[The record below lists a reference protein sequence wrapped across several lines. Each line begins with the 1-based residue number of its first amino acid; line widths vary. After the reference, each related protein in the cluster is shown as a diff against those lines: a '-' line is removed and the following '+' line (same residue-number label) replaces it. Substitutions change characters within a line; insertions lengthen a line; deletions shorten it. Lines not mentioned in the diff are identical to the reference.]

1 MILKK
6 GTIIG
11 LGILA
16 VVVVLVIGVVGW
28 GFSAYNNLVAADE
41 TVQAK
46 ASNID
51 ADLTRRAD
59 LVPNLVN
66 TVKGYAAHEEEVL
79 TAVTEARA
87 RLAGSTS
94 LEDRIEADNEL
105 TRALGQLRVVVE
117 NYPDLKASENFRM
130 LQDQLEGTENRLKV
144 ARVDYNEAVQAYNTM
159 LRRFPNS
166 IIAGMFGF
174 EKAERARGRRAAPPS
189 VFEPV
194 GILEKTG
201 RLPAIWQRGFALC

>member
-41 TVQAK
+41 NVQAK

-144 ARVDYNEAVQAYNTM
+144 ARVDYNEACSAVSPIRSSRACSV
-159 LRRFPNS
+159 LKRPKGS
-166 IIAGMFGF
+166 
-174 EKAERARGRRAAPPS
+174 ERARGRRAAPPS

>member
-1 MILKK
+1 MTLKK

-11 LGILA
+11 LSVLA
-16 VVVVLVIGVVGW
+16 VVVVLVIGIVGW
-28 GFSAYNNLVAADE
+28 GFSAYNSLVAADE
-41 TVQAK
+41 NVQAK
-46 ASNID
+46 AANID

-87 RLAGSTS
+87 KLAGSTT
-94 LEDRIEADNEL
+94 LEDRVEADNEL
-105 TRALGQLRVVVE
+105 TQALGQLRVVVE
-117 NYPDLKASENFRM
+117 AYPELQASENFRT

-144 ARVDYNEAVQAYNTM
+144 SRMDYNEAVQEYNTL

-174 EKAERARGRRAAPPS
+174 EKAE
-189 VFEPV
+189 
-194 GILEKTG
+194 
-201 RLPAIWQRGFALC
+201 GFKASESATSNPTVSF

>member
-41 TVQAK
+41 NVQAK

-66 TVKGYAAHEEEVL
+66 TVKGG
-79 TAVTEARA
+79 ARQ
-87 RLAGSTS
+87 AGRQHIPGGP
-94 LEDRIEADNEL
+94 DRGGQRADP
-105 TRALGQLRVVVE
+105 G
-117 NYPDLKASENFRM
+117 
-130 LQDQLEGTENRLKV
+130 
-144 ARVDYNEAVQAYNTM
+144 
-159 LRRFPNS
+159 
-166 IIAGMFGF
+166 FGP
-174 EKAERARGRRAAPPS
+174 APGRGGKLSRPES
-189 VFEPV
+189 
-194 GILEKTG
+194 
-201 RLPAIWQRGFALC
+201 Q

>member
-11 LGILA
+11 LSVLA
-16 VVVVLVIGVVGW
+16 VVVILVIGVIGW
-28 GFSAYNNLVAADE
+28 GFSAYNSLVAADE
-41 TVQAK
+41 NVQAK
-46 ASNID
+46 AANID

-59 LVPNLVN
+59 LVPNLVS

-87 RLAGSTS
+87 KLAGSTT
-94 LEDRIEADNEL
+94 LEDRVAADSEL
-105 TRALGQLRVVVE
+105 TQALGQLRVVVE
-117 NYPDLKASENFRM
+117 AYPELQASENFRT

-144 ARVDYNEAVQAYNTM
+144 SRMDYNEAVQEYNTL

-174 EKAERARGRRAAPPS
+174 EKAEGFKASEAATSNPTVS
-189 VFEPV
+189 F
-194 GILEKTG
+194 
-201 RLPAIWQRGFALC
+201 

>member
-41 TVQAK
+41 NVQAK

-130 LQDQLEGTENRLKV
+130 LQDQLEGTENRLKCGL
-144 ARVDYNEAVQAYNTM
+144 Q
-159 LRRFPNS
+159 
-166 IIAGMFGF
+166 
-174 EKAERARGRRAAPPS
+174 
-189 VFEPV
+189 
-194 GILEKTG
+194 
-201 RLPAIWQRGFALC
+201 

>member
-51 ADLTRRAD
+51 ADLT
-59 LVPNLVN
+59 
-66 TVKGYAAHEEEVL
+66 T
-79 TAVTEARA
+79 
-87 RLAGSTS
+87 
-94 LEDRIEADNEL
+94 
-105 TRALGQLRVVVE
+105 
-117 NYPDLKASENFRM
+117 
-130 LQDQLEGTENRLKV
+130 
-144 ARVDYNEAVQAYNTM
+144 
-159 LRRFPNS
+159 
-166 IIAGMFGF
+166 
-174 EKAERARGRRAAPPS
+174 
-189 VFEPV
+189 
-194 GILEKTG
+194 
-201 RLPAIWQRGFALC
+201 

>member
-41 TVQAK
+41 NVQAK

-174 EKAERARGRRAAPPS
+174 EKAEGFRASEGAAS
-189 VFEPV
+189 S
-194 GILEKTG
+194 
-201 RLPAIWQRGFALC
+201 PAFSF